1 MVSCGAAYGTKF
13 SVISWGPLITMWPV
27 NGYTAGA
34 IVVGSVA
41 VALEEKPPAETD
53 TWLVTL
59 AGALAATFTV
69 RVIGG

>member
-1 MVSCGAAYGTKF
+1 
-13 SVISWGPLITMWPV
+13 MWPV